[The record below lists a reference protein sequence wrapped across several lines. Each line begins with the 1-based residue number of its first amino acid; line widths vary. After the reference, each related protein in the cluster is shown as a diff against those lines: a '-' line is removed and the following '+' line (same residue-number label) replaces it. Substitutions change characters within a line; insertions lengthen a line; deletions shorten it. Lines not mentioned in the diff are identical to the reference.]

1 MKPSSISPS
10 STRRANT
17 RRIAASFEAAAGRA
31 ATAEVGAYLAAHYAA
46 GVAAWPK
53 VKLDPETFGAHVGSL
68 VREASSNEGIELLHG
83 ADLFLAAA
91 CLEGAPGA
99 HRAFRDTFAPQFA
112 RYVARIDANPA
123 FVSEVTQETT
133 TMLLLANER
142 RAAKISQYSGRGPLG
157 AFIRVAAVRVAQDKK
172 KAQGSQQVPE
182 SAGGLAD
189 GADDPELQLLKRKY
203 ARHLALAIKAALAEL
218 PEEERRLIKLHYID
232 GLSIDEVGAACN
244 VSRATAARW
253 LARARKRIA
262 DDTREALAARI
273 GTSQSPASVLALV
286 QSQLDMRLSK
296 LRE

>member
-1 MKPSSISPS
+1 MKSSSISPS

-17 RRIAASFEAAAGRA
+17 RRIATSFEAAAGRA
-31 ATAEVGAYLAAHYAA
+31 ATAETAAYLAAHYAA
-46 GVAAWPK
+46 GVVAWPK
-53 VKLDPETFGAHVGSL
+53 VKLDPETFGAHLGGL
-68 VREASSNEGIELLHG
+68 VREGSNDGIEMLHG

-133 TMLLLANER
+133 TMLLLGNDR

-172 KAQGSQQVPE
+172 KAQGSQHTPE

-203 ARHLALAIKAALAEL
+203 ARHLALAIKGALAEL

-232 GLSIDEVGAACN
+232 GLSIDEVGARCN

-253 LARARKRIA
+253 LARARKHIA
-262 DDTREALAARI
+262 DQTRVALAARI
-273 GTSQSPASVLALV
+273 GASQSPASVLALV

-296 LRE
+296 LGE